1 MNLSPENKFFSFM
14 SLVGDLILLNVLF
27 VITSLPILTFG
38 ASSCALYLSV
48 KKRIYGEESY
58 IVKDYLN
65 AWKENLKDGVCI
77 WAILLAALV
86 GMVFF
91 TSYVA
96 AHLTNLAAIILY
108 SFLFMW
114 LSFTLLYAFPL
125 QATFINT
132 PLRILLNSILT
143 ALRHLPWTVA
153 LFFTT
158 YVPMILSLAFPRAIS
173 LSVVYWCL
181 IGCSLS
187 MVFSALIL
195 KRALAS
201 YLPKEA
207 DEEAEAETNVEIET
221 DTE

>member
-1 MNLSPENKFFSFM
+1 M
-14 SLVGDLILLNVLF
+14 SLVGDLVLLNLLF
-27 VITSLPILTFG
+27 IVTSLPILTFG
-38 ASSCALYLSV
+38 ASSCALFLSV

-58 IVKDYLN
+58 IVKDYLS
-65 AWKENLKDGVCI
+65 AWKENLKGGICI
-77 WAILLAALV
+77 WSILLTALV

-96 AHLTNLAAIILY
+96 SHLTNLAAIVLY

-114 LSFTLLYAFPL
+114 LFFTLLYAFPL

-153 LFFTT
+153 LFLTT

-173 LSVVYWCL
+173 LSVVYWSL

-187 MVFSALIL
+187 MVFSSLIL
-195 KRALAS
+195 KRVFAV

-207 DEEAEAETNVEIET
+207 EDEDETESNTEIET